1 MDTNKTKWDFANL
14 CDRICTKLRNE
25 YGTTPDMEV
34 NMRRIVSQLA
44 MVAWNTCIISK
55 SLEEAKAGAMK
66 MARPMYGDSIYTEMI
81 VSSAASIKWHDY
93 IDDTAII
100 ASISIETDNGQ
111 PKTIAHLKGERPG
124 DEAVTA
130 GFQKFMNSPE
140 VQERLRNIS
149 PDKIDDEIRKIVAEY
164 NANLP
169 PVSQQAALDAEG
181 DEDVPDELLEHPIS
195 RDTLEQMYQRTLWEI
210 PLRHKKE
217 TMKEILKEQ
226 PFLAPLCK
234 GHEEDFRSTERKL
247 DKGKIQSYPGSVP
260 EMIITIMAVY
270 YPSIDFSDI
279 DKDFVGDFN
288 DAANLLVKTFME
300 SKDDLHDMVGLYEE
314 PNLIEFICEHV
325 SQFKLPEKMQRKTMR
340 DLLAWGLAIE
350 TLRIADDEDY
360 FGEEEYDFDLDKIRV
375 FQLRVD
381 LLGYDVTADVQVR
394 EDMTFQDLHLFLN
407 SLFRRDDDHLYRFEC
422 DDGLIA
428 IHPDEECDD
437 EDEEDDEDRCVI
449 HADEC
454 FLGHHLTLRNGT
466 FYIFDYGDEWE
477 HNIMV
482 KKILDADPKAVYP
495 KVINITGEIPEQ
507 YPDDEDDED

>member
-1 MDTNKTKWDFANL
+1 MDTNKTKQDFANL
-14 CDRICTKLRNE
+14 CDRICSKFRSE
-25 YGTTPDMEV
+25 QVVTPDMEV
-34 NMRRIVSQLA
+34 NVRRIVSQLA

-66 MARPMYGDSIYTEMI
+66 MAKPMYGDSIYTEMI
-81 VSSAASIKWHDY
+81 ISSAASIKWHDY

-100 ASISIETDNGQ
+100 ASISVENENGQ

-130 GFQKFMNSPE
+130 GFQKFMDSPE

-164 NANLP
+164 NAKLP
-169 PVSQQAALDAEG
+169 TVPQESGEDIS
-181 DEDVPDELLEHPIS
+181 DEPIEHPIS
-195 RDTLEQMYQRTLWEI
+195 RETLERMYQRILWET
-210 PLRHKKE
+210 PLRLKKE
-217 TMKEILKEQ
+217 MMKGLLMNQ
-226 PFLAPLCK
+226 PFLKPLCK
-234 GHEEDFRSTERKL
+234 GYEEEFKVTERKL
-247 DKGKIQSYPGSVP
+247 DKGKTQSYPGSVP
-260 EMIITIMAVY
+260 EMIIAIVDAY
-270 YPSIDFSDI
+270 YASVDLNQI

-314 PNLIEFICEHV
+314 PNLIEFICKHV

-394 EDMTFQDLHLFLN
+394 EDMTFEDLHLFLN
-407 SLFRRDDDHLYRFEC
+407 SLFRRDDDHLYRFVC

-428 IHPDEECDD
+428 IHPDEECED
-437 EDEEDDEDRCVI
+437 EDEEDDEDRFVI
-449 HADEC
+449 HADKC

-495 KVINITGEIPEQ
+495 KVINITGEIPEL
-507 YPDDEDDED
+507 YPADEDNDD

>member
-66 MARPMYGDSIYTEMI
+66 MAKPMYGDSIYTEMI
-81 VSSAASIKWHDY
+81 ISSAASIKWHDY

-100 ASISIETDNGQ
+100 ASISVEDDNGQ
-111 PKTIAHLKGERPG
+111 PKTVARLKGERPG

-130 GFQKFMNSPE
+130 GFQKFMDSPE

-169 PVSQQAALDAEG
+169 PVSQQTALAAESDT
-181 DEDVPDELLEHPIS
+181 DVPDELLDFPID
-195 RDTLEQMYQRTLWEI
+195 RETLEQMYQRTLWEI
-210 PLRHKKE
+210 PLKHKKE
-217 TMKEILKEQ
+217 TMRGILKEQ

-234 GHEEDFRSTERKL
+234 DFEEQLKATERKL
-247 DKGKIQSYPGSVP
+247 DKGKTQSYLGSVP

-270 YPSIDFSDI
+270 YPSIDFSEI
-279 DKDFVGDFN
+279 DKDFVSDFN
-288 DAANLLVKTFME
+288 DAANLLVKTYME
-300 SKDDLHDMVGLYEE
+300 SKGDLHDVCGLYEE

-325 SQFKLPEKMQRKTMR
+325 SKLKLPENKLTKTMR
-340 DLLAWGLAIE
+340 DLLAWELAIE
-350 TLRIADDEDY
+350 TLRMVDDDEC
-360 FGEEEYDFDLDKIRV
+360 FGEEEYDFDKDKLRV

-381 LLGYDVTADVQVR
+381 LLGYDVPADVQVR
-394 EDMTFQDLHLFLN
+394 EDMTFEDLHLFLN
-407 SLFRRDDDHLYRFEC
+407 SLFRRDDDHLYRFVC

-428 IHPDEECDD
+428 IHPDEECED
-437 EDEEDDEDRCVI
+437 EDEEDDEDRFVI
-449 HADEC
+449 HADKC

-495 KVINITGEIPEQ
+495 KVINITGEIPEL
-507 YPDDEDDED
+507 YPADEDNDD